1 VAVLHASSFGENLQK
16 RHNREYTMDPS
27 VAEKLKNKFGAPPAR
42 TGGKGTVR
50 RKKKTVRKSA
60 TQDDKKLQ
68 STLKKLNVNLIPAI
82 EEVNLFKDDNTV
94 IHFSNPKVQ
103 ASIPAHTY
111 VVSGNAQTKN
121 LTEMFPSIISQLG
134 PDNIESLK
142 KLVGAYQAA
151 AAAGGAGG
159 PIDEEVP
166 DLVDNFE
173 ATAEDEEDDDGPTVE
188 DA

>member
-1 VAVLHASSFGENLQK
+1 
-16 RHNREYTMDPS
+16 MDPK
-27 VAEKLKNKFGAPPAR
+27 VAEKLKAKFGHAAVKQ
-42 TGGKGTVR
+42 TGGKGTIR
-50 RKKKTVRKSA
+50 RKKAAVKGKSS

-68 STLKKLNVNLIPAI
+68 ATLKKLNVNSIPAI

-111 VVSGNAQTKN
+111 VVSGTAQVKN
-121 LTEMFPSIISQLG
+121 LAEMLPSVISQLG
-134 PDNIESLK
+134 ADNIESLK

-159 PIDEEVP
+159 AEDEVP

-173 ATAEDEEDDDGPTVE
+173 ATADAEEDEEDDDDGPTVE